1 MKKFSKQRQC
11 IIENLK
17 NGKDHPT
24 AESLYLDLKKEMP
37 NIGIATVYRNLSE
50 LCEEGMVLKIK
61 SNIGP
66 DRFDGNV
73 MPHIH
78 FICEK
83 CGKVDDVFINEDE
96 LNISDK
102 VKDYV
107 CNELGGIINT
117 STISLNGICK
127 NCK

>member
-17 NGKDHPT
+17 NRKDHPT

-73 MPHIH
+73 TPHIH
-78 FICEK
+78 FMCEK
-83 CGKVDDVFINEDE
+83 CGKVDDVFINEGE

-102 VKDYV
+102 VKDYIY
-107 CNELGGIINT
+107 NELGGIINT